1 MTGSRTA
8 LLIIPASN
16 TTVEPEMAALLP
28 GYGRQL
34 IARVQNPARTMT
46 AADIPAY
53 AEATVEAA
61 ALFVRDRPDVVIHG
75 CTAAG
80 FLAGPAGNRAI
91 IGRLEALF
99 GVPVVSTAD
108 AMIAALGHSGAKRI
122 AVVTPYLAAVNEGLR
137 AYLETGGIAVDVLE
151 SFECKTVAEL
161 CAVDDAGGFGE
172 GVGDGGAGARRAV
185 HCVFA
190 VADAGGFGAV
200 ARAVGDSG
208 VVFDFGDGVG
218 CVAAGDARGGL
229 SVDPD
234 AGLTPGFAAPAGA
247 CDAHFHV
254 FGAGGAVSV
263 RRCGF
268 AIQAALHAAGGLPG
282 SGAAAGVFAVR
293 VRAAERLW
301 DGQFLHAGRDA
312 EHGSGRRAGDRA
324 SG

>member
-108 AMIAALGHSGAKRI
+108 AMIAALAHSGAKRI

-137 AYLETGGIAVDVLE
+137 AYLETGGIEVDVLE

-161 CAVDDAGGFGE
+161 CAVTTREVLEKALATAGREHDALFIACSQLPTL
-172 GVGDGGAGARRAV
+172 GA
-185 HCVFA
+185 
-190 VADAGGFGAV
+190 
-200 ARAVGDSG
+200 
-208 VVFDFGDGVG
+208 
-218 CVAAGDARGGL
+218 L
-229 SVDPD
+229 
-234 AGLTPGFAAPAGA
+234 APL
-247 CDAHFHV
+247 
-254 FGAGGAVSV
+254 
-263 RRCGF
+263 R
-268 AIQAALHAAGGLPG
+268 
-282 SGAAAGVFAVR
+282 
-293 VRAAERLW
+293 ERLGIPVW
-301 DGQFLHAGRDA
+301 SSISATA
-312 EHGSGRRAGDRA
+312 WVA
-324 SG
+324 SRLAMREAA